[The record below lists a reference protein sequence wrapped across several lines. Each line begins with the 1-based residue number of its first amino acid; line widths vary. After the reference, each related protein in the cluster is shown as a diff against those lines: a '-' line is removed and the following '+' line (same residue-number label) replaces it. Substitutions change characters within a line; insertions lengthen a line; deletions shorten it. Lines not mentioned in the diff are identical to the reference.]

1 MPILILILSTIGGAI
16 WWYVRSNPREAIGT
30 AQDVATT
37 IRNAP
42 RRLAFR
48 KQTKEHPVEGIDDY
62 RIAVGA
68 IGQAFLELDDLPT
81 KEQREKLHVMLRSKL
96 RCSEEEAVEIEGLGR
111 WLIEHCNG
119 PSQAIS
125 RLSRRLFKIDGDA
138 SWGTLQDILTE
149 LVSGELSH
157 SQSDSLEDMRLALKR

>member
-1 MPILILILSTIGGAI
+1 MPILILILSAIGAAI
-16 WWYVRSNPREAIGT
+16 WWWVRSNPGEAINT
-30 AQDVATT
+30 AQDMATT

-48 KQTKEHPVEGIDDY
+48 QQTKEHPVEGIDDH

-68 IGQAFLELDDLPT
+68 IAQAFLELDSLPT
-81 KEQREKLHVMLRSKL
+81 KEQRERLHVMLRSKL
-96 RCSEEEAVEIEGLGR
+96 RCAEEEAVEIEGLGR

-119 PSQAIS
+119 PTQAIS

-138 SWGTLQDILTE
+138 SWDVVQEILNQ
-149 LVSGELSH
+149 LISGELSR
-157 SQSDSLEDMRLALKR
+157 SQINALEDIRVALKR